1 MKRWYAVYTQPQR
14 EMMACEHLERQGFE
28 VVAPRYMKRRRHA
41 RRVEDVPVPLF
52 PRYIFARFDVSD
64 AAWRVI
70 RSTRGVVEIVRSGSK
85 PLPVPIGIVE
95 EIGRRLDEAGCM
107 HLAEKSGLCPGDR
120 IRIESGPFAEY
131 EAIFQ
136 SVRDEDRVV
145 ALLSLLGREVRAEV
159 PLGAVMPLA

>member
-14 EMMACEHLERQGFE
+14 ELMACEHLERQGFE
-28 VVAPRYMKRRRHA
+28 VVAPRCMKRRRHA
-41 RRVEDVPVPLF
+41 RRVEDVPAPLF
-52 PRYIFARFDVSD
+52 PRYIFACFDAAD

-70 RSTRGVVEIVRSGSK
+70 RSTRGVVEIVRSGLT
-85 PLPVPIGIVE
+85 PLPVPVGVVE
-95 EIGRRLDEAGCM
+95 EISRRLDETGCM
-107 HLAEKSGLCPGDR
+107 HLVETSRLSPGDR
-120 IRIESGPFAEY
+120 IRIETGPFADY

-159 PLGAVMPLA
+159 PIEAVMPVR

>member
-1 MKRWYAVYTQPQR
+1 MKRWYAVYTQPHR
-14 EMMACEHLERQGFE
+14 EMTAREHLERQGFE

-52 PRYIFARFDVSD
+52 PRYIFACFDVEDS
-64 AAWRVI
+64 AWRVI
-70 RSTRGVVEIVRSGSK
+70 RSTRGVVEIVRRGLD

-95 EIGRRLDEAGCM
+95 EIDRRLDEADCM
-107 HLAEKSGLCPGDR
+107 HLAEKSGLNPGDR

-136 SVRDEDRVV
+136 SLRDEDRIV

-159 PLGAVMPLA
+159 PIEAVMRLG